1 MRKILEFIENQNPL
15 KTTPIIIASVI
26 LRGIFEG
33 SFESARNLHFQVS
46 LYKAFLFF
54 FLHQFSFYFAAFLL
68 LTLIIALTS
77 KTNVFRAYNY
87 RCNIFLLDNCP
98 PAL

>member
-46 LYKAFLFF
+46 LYKAFY
-54 FLHQFSFYFAAFLL
+54 FSSSISSRFILPRFYF
-68 LTLIIALTS
+68 
-77 KTNVFRAYNY
+77 
-87 RCNIFLLDNCP
+87 
-98 PAL
+98 